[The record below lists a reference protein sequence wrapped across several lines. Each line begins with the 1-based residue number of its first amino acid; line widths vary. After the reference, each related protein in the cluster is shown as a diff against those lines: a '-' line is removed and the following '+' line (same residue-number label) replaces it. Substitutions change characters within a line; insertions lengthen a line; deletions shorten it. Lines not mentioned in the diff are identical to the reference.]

1 MLCGVEGREEVEVA
15 GGAATSFTAFGC
27 TGAGTGVGLA
37 DSIAGEASTGAGGSL
52 WVDLRFGWSADA
64 TAGRGGD
71 KDEDVPEAGVLAFW
85 CGSSTSARSCESF
98 IAPGGCSPTGLSITT
113 AVPVPRASKSSGSA
127 IERADRKMTLS
138 FPTAAGAGG
147 CGAVLTC
154 SIPPSRTTPPP
165 ARKVRA
171 S

>member
-1 MLCGVEGREEVEVA
+1 MKTT

-27 TGAGTGVGLA
+27 TGAGTRVGLA
-37 DSIAGEASTGAGGSL
+37 DSIAGEASTGGGGSR

-71 KDEDVPEAGVLAFW
+71 KDEDVPEAGVLSFW
-85 CGSSTSARSCESF
+85 CGSSTSARSCVSF
-98 IAPGGCSPTGLSITT
+98 IVPGGCSPTGLSITT
-113 AVPVPRASKSSGSA
+113 AVPVPRTSKSSGSA
-127 IERADRKMTLS
+127 IERADRKMTLC
-138 FPTAAGAGG
+138 FPTTAGTGG
-147 CGAVLTC
+147 CDAALTR

-165 ARKVRA
+165 ARKARA